1 MRAKN
6 GMIYQ
11 NNYARTAAFYEA
23 TCAPAVEND
32 LTKKDGNLDV
42 IVFIRP

>member
-32 LTKKDGNLDV
+32 LTKKKES
-42 IVFIRP
+42 I